1 MDTKRGRDVLL
12 SDVQASSLNILSA
25 VRKTRSRSLTKKK
38 AETFCSAVR
47 DPNTT
52 EQVSAF
58 QSVRSAAYPRRD
70 DEPNSQAKLDAYSP
84 VHKNELPVHIPFM
97 IVPSALK
104 KINTFRA
111 FEEKNF
117 NFVPMAGFMVNF

>member
-1 MDTKRGRDVLL
+1 M
-12 SDVQASSLNILSA
+12 
-25 VRKTRSRSLTKKK
+25 
-38 AETFCSAVR
+38 R

-52 EQVSAF
+52 EQVSAL

-104 KINTFRA
+104 KINAFRA

-117 NFVPMAGFMVNF
+117 NFVPMAGFMVNFLPCFLFNLQYFMPFYPLFCIPGKDFTLLIYRE

>member
-25 VRKTRSRSLTKKK
+25 VRKTRSRSLTKK

-104 KINTFRA
+104 KINAFRA